1 MFELKYRAKNLLD
14 IVLDKIDKIQN
25 KNGNIK
31 VKEKK

>member
-25 KNGNIK
+25 KNLNIK
-31 VKEKK
+31 VKDKK